1 MSKNNKVSV
10 AEANEAAR
18 KQKRN
23 SIIITV
29 CVILAAV
36 AVLGLAVY
44 NYVGDDIDGI
54 ILRNSIVAETDHWK
68 VNGAMMAYMYN
79 ANVQSYASYL
89 SILGVD
95 TTVSL
100 KEQLCPLSTDVDGTW
115 YDYLMGTTKA
125 QLTELLAFAEGA
137 KANGITL
144 TAAEEAEL
152 DAAVANI
159 EAEAATYGYPNV
171 KTYLLAMTG
180 NNLKVSDVRDCLE
193 LNLYANKYYTEIID
207 STECTS
213 EARDAYYAEHADTFN
228 FIDVYKYD
236 VLSSD
241 FEEYDEEGKLV
252 YTVTEQ
258 SEMAKAYAEDLAKNK
273 GVDAFAEVIRA
284 EIDKVNE
291 QRESETDEQFAERK
305 EALFASAR
313 GEFTPVTELS
323 EAVAEWA
330 DTAEIGDTF
339 VEGVDGA
346 TKYTVYMLIK
356 PAYRNEK
363 ISRDVRHILFHTD
376 NYTNDAKAQEVLA
389 EFVAAGATE
398 EEFARLAK
406 EYSDDTTAEDGG
418 LIENVTEGQMVEEF
432 ESWLYDEERAVGD
445 YGIVKSDYGWHIM
458 FYPGEGDL
466 TSWEVAAN
474 SALKNKAAEDY
485 LAEKSASITYNESAI
500 AKIKA

>member
-10 AEANEAAR
+10 AGANEAAR

-44 NYVGDDIDGI
+44 NYIGDDISGI
-54 ILRNSIVAETDHWK
+54 ILRNSTVAETDHWE
-68 VNGAMMAYMYN
+68 VNGAMMAYMYS
-79 ANVQSYASYL
+79 ANVQSYSYYFSLL
-89 SILGVD
+89 SVD

-100 KEQLCPLSTDVDGTW
+100 KDQLCPLASDVNGTW
-115 YDYLMGTTKA
+115 YDYLMDTTKSQA
-125 QLTELLAFAEGA
+125 KELITFAEGA
-137 KANGITL
+137 KANGMTL
-144 TAAEEAEL
+144 TAEEEASL

-180 NNLKVSDVRDCLE
+180 NNIKVSDVRDCLE
-193 LNLYANKYYTEIID
+193 LNLYANKYYTQIID
-207 STECTS
+207 STECTA
-213 EARDAYYAEHADTFN
+213 EARESYYAENPDAFN
-228 FIDVYKYD
+228 FIDIYKYD
-236 VLSSD
+236 ILSSD
-241 FEEYDEEGKLV
+241 FEEYGEDGNLV
-252 YTVTEQ
+252 YSVTEQ
-258 SEMAKAYAEDLAKNK
+258 SKMAKEHAEELAAITSTEEFYSTIKL
-273 GVDAFAEVIRA
+273 
-284 EIDKVNE
+284 EIAKVTE
-291 QRESETDEQFAERK
+291 QRESETAEQYQERLD
-305 EALFASAR
+305 ALHASAR
-313 GEFTPVTELS
+313 SEFTPVSGLS

-330 DTAEIGDTF
+330 KTAKEGDTF
-339 VEGVDGA
+339 VDGVEGA
-346 TKYTVYMLIK
+346 TKYTVYMLVK

-363 ISRDVRHILFHTD
+363 PARDVRHILFSNETYSD
-376 NYTNDAKAQEVLA
+376 DAKAQEVLA

-398 EEFARLAK
+398 AEFERLAK
-406 EYSDDTTAEDGG
+406 EYSYDSSAEDGG

-432 ESWLYDEERAVGD
+432 ENWLFDETRKVGD
-445 YGIVKSDYGWHIM
+445 YGMVETEYGWHLM

-474 SALKNKAAEDY
+474 TAIKNKAADDY
-485 LAEKSASITYNESAI
+485 LVANGAAITFNEKAI